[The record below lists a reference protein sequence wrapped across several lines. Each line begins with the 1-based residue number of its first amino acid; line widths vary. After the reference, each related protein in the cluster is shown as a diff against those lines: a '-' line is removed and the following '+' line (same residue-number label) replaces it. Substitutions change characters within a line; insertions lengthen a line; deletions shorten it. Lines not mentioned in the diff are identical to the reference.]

1 MLAWRDDW
9 LRMTVTLARPM
20 RIASCQPLHC
30 ILVCLSKQRRLLRGC
45 HGRSRCRCRNNCYAF
60 LLSISCCLI
69 APLRSGQATL
79 VEVLYEQH
87 LRAKLGIYSSIKP
100 LRPYLRP
107 HNHPQPGTNLFFS
120 SLSYLTLP
128 HSLRPLSMAT
138 IMDSYN
144 RTFDEHPSLNHSL
157 VDFDYSD
164 REQSPVF
171 GLPSQHSGFRS
182 EESES
187 EPEPTFAPAAWTQSL
202 KRGSGLYQ
210 HQQHLRGSGGGSRSR
225 ESSHESSGSGQ
236 GDRASPASIPLPAST
251 PASRRGTPYSS
262 PEPEPE
268 PALTQ
273 VQAQENAQPVSAV
286 EDGQEV
292 GVPHATEPGTSMYR
306 VNSKLQSTS
315 NA

>member
-1 MLAWRDDW
+1 
-9 LRMTVTLARPM
+9 MTVTLARPM

-45 HGRSRCRCRNNCYAF
+45 HGRSRCRCRNCYAS

-69 APLRSGQATL
+69 APLRSGQATPR
-79 VEVLYEQH
+79 EVLYEQH
-87 LRAKLGIYSSIKP
+87 LRPQA
-100 LRPYLRP
+100 RYLLKYRTAAAVSATSQ
-107 HNHPQPGTNLFFS
+107 HPQPGTNLFFS
-120 SLSYLTLP
+120 SLSYSTFP
-128 HSLRPLSMAT
+128 HSSRPLSMAT
-138 IMDSYN
+138 NMDSYN

-171 GLPSQHSGFRS
+171 GIPSQHSGFRS

-210 HQQHLRGSGGGSRSR
+210 HQQYLRGSGGGSRSR

-251 PASRRGTPYSS
+251 SASRRGTPYSS
-262 PEPEPE
+262 PEPEPEPE

-292 GVPHATEPGTSMYR
+292 EVPHATEPGTSMYP